1 MKNMSIES
9 IQDKLM
15 DGLLNQYQN
24 KINNLFKEGLKIKG
38 FEFEN
43 ESDYL
48 SFISINC
55 RGFSKGNETTYYV
68 NNIPFFFYVT
78 PVFDYNFDISNP
90 SLDFGKYSFL

>member
-1 MKNMSIES
+1 MKDMSIEA

-15 DGLLNQYQN
+15 DGILTQYQN
-24 KINNLFKEGLKIKG
+24 KINNLFKEGLKRKG

-78 PVFDYNFDISNP
+78 PVFNNNFDILNP
-90 SLDFGKYSFL
+90 SYDFGKYSFL